1 MIVSAPD
8 RGGKIRI
15 IALVAILLI
24 GIFLRL
30 PPTLFNTPA
39 LRAVAWLHP
48 QPKRIE
54 LGVDEN
60 LYRGYVDDL
69 RRVGF
74 AAYPDIVD
82 NYIERQKTLSAA
94 ILPPVRFLYIF
105 FAYTWQTL
113 FGNDALSALR
123 NVSAL
128 FSVFTLLFSVWLGRR
143 LKGPG
148 YVISIA
154 ALMSFAPT
162 QLHMSQ
168 YALIDGFFGFWTL
181 LMLWLLW
188 ENLRSPR
195 VSWWW
200 IVLYAFSL
208 AALVLTKENL
218 FFVWLA
224 ILAILV
230 ANRWLQIGSVTRELF
245 YATLLGP
252 LIGVVIL
259 AWLSGGV
266 STLIATYQLFITKN
280 YTFKYSILYQDGPW
294 HRYLVDLLLVSPVIL
309 LLAIGSIFTLTYE
322 KKVEWFFVI
331 FIIASYAPMAGIRYG
346 MNLRFANM
354 WDLPLRILALS
365 QLISLSGCLPKW
377 RNAVVVA
384 AIFMICVTEFRN
396 YLVLAVD
403 YPLYDLVSQN
413 LFRALHILKS
423 P

>member
-1 MIVSAPD
+1 MIFSASD
-8 RGGKIRI
+8 RVGKIKI
-15 IALVAILLI
+15 VALVAILSV
-24 GIFLRL
+24 GVFLRL
-30 PPTLFNTPA
+30 PPTLFHTPT
-39 LRAVAWLHP
+39 LQTVAGWHP
-48 QPKRIE
+48 QPKHTG

-82 NYIERQKTLSAA
+82 NYIERQKTLSEA
-94 ILPPVRFLYIF
+94 ILPPVRFLYVF
-105 FAYTWQTL
+105 FAYTWQSL

-123 NVSAL
+123 NITAL
-128 FSVFTLLFSVWLGRR
+128 FSVFTLLFSIWFAGR
-143 LKGPG
+143 LKRPG

-154 ALMSFAPT
+154 ALMTFAPT

-168 YALIDGFFGFWTL
+168 HALIDGFFGFWTL
-181 LMLWLLW
+181 LTLWLLW

-200 IVLYAFSL
+200 IMPYAFSL
-208 AALVLTKENL
+208 STLVLTKENA

-230 ANRWLQIGSVTRELF
+230 ANRWLQIGAVTRELF
-245 YATLLGP
+245 YATLVGP
-252 LIGVVIL
+252 LIGLVIL
-259 AWLSGGV
+259 AWLSGGL

-294 HRYLVDLLLVSPVIL
+294 HRYLVDLFLVSPVIL

-322 KKVEWFFVI
+322 KKMEWFFVI
-331 FIIASYAPMAGIRYG
+331 FIIASYAPMSGIRYG

-354 WDLPLRILALS
+354 WDLPLRMLALS
-365 QLISLSGCLPKW
+365 QLISLSRFLPKW

-384 AIFMICVTEFRN
+384 AVLLICVTDFRN
-396 YLVLAVD
+396 YFVLAVN
-403 YPLYDLVSQN
+403 YPLYDLLSRD